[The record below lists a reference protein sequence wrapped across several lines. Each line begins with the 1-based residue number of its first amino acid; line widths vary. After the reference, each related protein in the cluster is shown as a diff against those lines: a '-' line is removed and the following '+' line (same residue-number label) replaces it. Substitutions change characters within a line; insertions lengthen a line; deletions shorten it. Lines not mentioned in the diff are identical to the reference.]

1 MIKHP
6 AAVVQSTVARGDNG
20 RVRRAID
27 SKRWLFTD
35 SICEIYFVKTDPWSA
50 ASSRLLNV
58 RRLWNG
64 LRYRFEEYNELKS
77 HGEIGAER
85 AHTGVWSRR
94 VEESVT

>member
-6 AAVVQSTVARGDNG
+6 AAVVRSTVALGDKG

-50 ASSRLLNV
+50 ASSPLLNV

-64 LRYRFEEYNELKS
+64 LRFRVEDYNVLKS

-85 AHTGVWSRR
+85 AHTALYGPEKLKSP
-94 VEESVT
+94 